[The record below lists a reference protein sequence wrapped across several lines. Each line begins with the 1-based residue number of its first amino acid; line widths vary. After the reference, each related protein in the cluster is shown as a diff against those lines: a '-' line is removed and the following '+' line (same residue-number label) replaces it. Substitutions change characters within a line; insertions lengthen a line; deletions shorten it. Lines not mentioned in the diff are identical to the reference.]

1 MIAATSFDIFSISES
16 KIYQTFPNIHF
27 KINGYKLLRRD
38 RNRFGGGGG
47 VNALF
52 K

>member
-1 MIAATSFDIFSISES
+1 M
-16 KIYQTFPNIHF
+16 HF

-38 RNRFGGGGG
+38 RNRFGGGGQ